1 MYRFSH
7 QISFTSAAW
16 HSLLE
21 NTHDPLQS
29 IRVPIESLGGK
40 LQDAFFTQD
49 VYDVL
54 AISEFP
60 HNVSPADLSIAFYA
74 GGAVANIHT
83 SPLLTAFQAY
93 ESKRNAG
100 SCSSRP
106 SPRARAFAA
115 SAT

>member
-1 MYRFSH
+1 MVRFSH

-16 HSLLE
+16 HTLME

-29 IRVPIESLGGK
+29 IRTQIESLGGK
-40 LQDAFFTQD
+40 LQHAFFTHD

-54 AISEFP
+54 AITEFP
-60 HNVSPADLSIAFYA
+60 FDVSPADLTIAFYA

-83 SPLLTAFQAY
+83 SPLLTVSQAQ
-93 ESKRNAG
+93 EAKRNSG
-100 SCSSRP
+100 PSSSRR
-106 SPRARAFAA
+106 SPRVREFAN